1 MSAADAVEGTIDGVL
16 DWVGDDPAR
25 AREAYLAEVEG
36 KNRSTLLARL
46 DAIANADDEPEAAAP
61 EPEAAAPEPEAAA
74 PEPEEQAGPV
84 KYLFGKRVGKMGLGC
99 YGCHRLG
106 DKGSDIGP
114 DLNEEGDKVKKEWL
128 IRWFKDPES
137 HIPGATMGDFH
148 FTEKEIK
155 ILTDYLMTFKRETA
169 KAVVQPLKRKVSL
182 PRG

>member
-84 KYLFGKRVGKMGLGC
+84 KYR
-99 YGCHRLG
+99 
-106 DKGSDIGP
+106 
-114 DLNEEGDKVKKEWL
+114 
-128 IRWFKDPES
+128 
-137 HIPGATMGDFH
+137 A
-148 FTEKEIK
+148 
-155 ILTDYLMTFKRETA
+155 
-169 KAVVQPLKRKVSL
+169 LKRMHAGGVVYQVGDLVPPAGEWSRVEGYVRAGWL
-182 PRG
+182 EIVE